1 MIAAPTATG
10 PLDSEIRPERADDP
24 AEVAAIARVVATA
37 FGSPVEAELVGAI
50 RASVNYLPV
59 AALVAVHG
67 DTVVGHVMISYV
79 GLAGATGQR
88 RIAGLS
94 PLAVAPA
101 AQRRGVGTALV
112 ARTVAVADGLGEPLV
127 VLEGS
132 PAYYCRLGFEHS
144 VPLGIEIRL
153 PHWAPAEAAQVMR
166 LSAYDP
172 AITGTV
178 VYPSYFDA
186 AAGDR

>member
-10 PLDSEIRPERADDP
+10 PLDIEIRPERADDP

-79 GLAGATGQR
+79 GSPAR
-88 RIAGLS
+88 RANAAS
-94 PLAVAPA
+94 PACHRWPWPRRPA
-101 AQRRGVGTALV
+101 AWRRHRPG
-112 ARTVAVADGLGEPLV
+112 RPDRRRRR
-127 VLEGS
+127 
-132 PAYYCRLGFEHS
+132 RLG
-144 VPLGIEIRL
+144 
-153 PHWAPAEAAQVMR
+153 
-166 LSAYDP
+166 
-172 AITGTV
+172 
-178 VYPSYFDA
+178 
-186 AAGDR
+186 